1 MIEISHNL
9 FLLLNWLIIWDKDEP
24 IWMKR
29 MKEKNVRGGRRRNGN
44 HLFPM
49 PMRFVEAYFPTARW
63 AVWISTLRKSHI
75 KHIFDGNRIR
85 WKICTI
91 LCCFFFI
98 ACACFQIACW
108 FLLIVNSSLMHT
120 RDARALACVDSYGA
134 KRLTT
139 NRSVRAIETTIHS
152 GDSKLLCLTMH
163 CMACRWMAERRTDA
177 RGNALLYCIE

>member
-1 MIEISHNL
+1 MYEEVGEEAAIIYFPCPCASSKHI
-9 FLLLNWLIIWDKDEP
+9 FLLLDERCEFLRCVNHTSN
-24 IWMKR
+24 IFSMAI
-29 MKEKNVRGGRRRNGN
+29 VYGGRYAQ
-44 HLFPM
+44 FC
-49 PMRFVEAYFPTARW
+49 V
-63 AVWISTLRKSHI
+63 V
-75 KHIFDGNRIR
+75 
-85 WKICTI
+85 
-91 LCCFFFI
+91 FFFI